1 MILDSLINAIFLYG
15 IYALLVVVLLKFI
28 VLLSY
33 KPSRPSYA
41 FKNLLAYFFSYK
53 YYAVK
58 DKDIANWQ
66 KMKRINNP
74 LAIALYCIFAAW
86 VLSAA
91 VVIIFSHK

>member
-15 IYALLVVVLLKFI
+15 IYALLLVLLLKFI

-33 KPSRPSYA
+33 KPLKPNYA
-41 FKNLLAYFFSYK
+41 FKNLFTYFFSYK
-53 YYAVK
+53 YYAVR

-66 KMKRINNP
+66 KMKRFNNP
-74 LAIALYCIFAAW
+74 LAITFYCFLGVW

-91 VVIIFSHK
+91 VVLIFSHK